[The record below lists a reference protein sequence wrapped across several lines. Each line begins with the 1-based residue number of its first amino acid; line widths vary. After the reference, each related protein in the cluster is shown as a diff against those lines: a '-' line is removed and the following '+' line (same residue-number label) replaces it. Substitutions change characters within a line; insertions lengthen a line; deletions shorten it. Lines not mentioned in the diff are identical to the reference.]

1 MHQSPN
7 IRYIF
12 FTNIAIEREN
22 WLKLK
27 KNISAKTDVNLLRTI
42 NLVIGPSLNFSERSP
57 RGSIEEALL
66 EIDRHLRGI
75 ERAIQYQAYQEVLFN
90 FR

>member
-1 MHQSPN
+1 MHQPPN

-75 ERAIQYQAYQEVLFN
+75 EGAIQYQAYQEVLFN